1 MNDTGSRQ
9 RRSLTVVLLD
19 GVLRLLTITP
29 TPKVHDPGARRGLG
43 RYAVLAGLLAALA
56 GTVLLVVVLVRD
68 PGDPAPPPDPAAALP
83 GAPRSADPAWPQP
96 VLPSSATVTTTATS
110 AAPASATPSASSGPV
125 RVVPGTSPSAG
136 SVPVTGSTPV
146 PLTAAYQTSGGLLG
160 AYRMTVTV
168 ANPGTTAANG
178 WTLTV
183 TLPRATLR
191 VGSVTGATA
200 AQDGSTWTFVPDTG
214 TSPVPAGG
222 SVAVAF
228 TVSGATLIDAA
239 PQGCSID
246 GTACTS

>member
-43 RYAVLAGLLAALA
+43 RYAVLAGVLAALA
-56 GTVLLVVVLVRD
+56 GTALLVVVLVRD
-68 PGDPAPPPDPAAALP
+68 PGDPARLPDPAAALP
-83 GAPRSADPAWPQP
+83 RVPRSADPAWPQP
-96 VLPSSATVTTTATS
+96 ALPSSATATTAATS
-110 AAPASATPSASSGPV
+110 AVPASVSPSASSGSAAI
-125 RVVPGTSPSAG
+125 VPSIRPSAG
-136 SVPVTGSTPV
+136 SAPATGTTPV

-160 AYRMTVTV
+160 AYKMTVTV

-183 TLPRATLR
+183 TLPRETLR
-191 VGSVTGATA
+191 VGSVTGAA
-200 AQDGSTWTFVPDTG
+200 ATQDGSTWTFVPDTG
-214 TSPVPAGG
+214 TAPVPAGG

-239 PQGCSID
+239 PQACTID
-246 GTACTS
+246 GAACTG